1 MKIELF
7 LDEDVHSGLAHA
19 LRKRGYDA
27 IHAQEL
33 DRKGRS
39 DSDQLLFAVQQE
51 RCLFTYNVRDFVI
64 LHNQHAKSRQQHWGI
79 IVSKQLPFTETI
91 SRLLRLLQRTAK
103 ETMKNHKNRPDRP
116 ECQYFTMSQ
125 LHFPTMVA
133 E

>member
-39 DSDQLLFAVQQE
+39 DSDQLLFATQQE
-51 RCLFTYNVRDFVI
+51 RCLFTFNVKDFVI
-64 LHNQHAKSRQQHWGI
+64 LHNQHAKSKQDHWGI
-79 IVSKQLPFTETI
+79 IVSKQLPFSETM

-103 ETMKNHKNRPDRP
+103 ETMKNHL
-116 ECQYFTMSQ
+116 E
-125 LHFPTMVA
+125 LL
-133 E
+133 

>member
-39 DSDQLLFAVQQE
+39 DSDQLLFAIQQE
-51 RCLFTYNVRDFVI
+51 RCLCSFNVKDFVI
-64 LHNQHAKSRQQHWGI
+64 LHNQYVKSRQEHWGI
-79 IVSKQLPFTETI
+79 VVSKQLPFRETM
-91 SRLLRLLQRTAK
+91 SNLLRLLQSNTK
-103 ETMKNHKNRPDRP
+103 ETMKNHL
-116 ECQYFTMSQ
+116 EF
-125 LHFPTMVA
+125 L
-133 E
+133 

>member
-39 DSDQLLFAVQQE
+39 DSDQLLFAIRQE
-51 RCLFTYNVRDFVI
+51 RCLFTFNVKDFVI
-64 LHNQHAKSRQQHWGI
+64 LHNQHAKSQQEHWGI
-79 IVSKQLPFTETI
+79 IVSKQLLSVLCAFACPVQFLPCSTPLF
-91 SRLLRLLQRTAK
+91 LLFNWGTQ
-103 ETMKNHKNRPDRP
+103 
-116 ECQYFTMSQ
+116 
-125 LHFPTMVA
+125 
-133 E
+133 

>member
-39 DSDQLLFAVQQE
+39 DSDQLLFAIRQE
-51 RCLFTYNVRDFVI
+51 RCLFTFNVKDFVI
-64 LHNQHAKSRQQHWGI
+64 LHNQHAKSQQEHGGSLFQNNSHSEKRCQDCYAYFS
-79 IVSKQLPFTETI
+79 VLPKKQ
-91 SRLLRLLQRTAK
+91 
-103 ETMKNHKNRPDRP
+103 
-116 ECQYFTMSQ
+116 
-125 LHFPTMVA
+125 
-133 E
+133 

>member
-39 DSDQLLFAVQQE
+39 DSAQLLFAIQQE
-51 RCLFTYNVRDFVI
+51 RCLFTFN
-64 LHNQHAKSRQQHWGI
+64 
-79 IVSKQLPFTETI
+79 
-91 SRLLRLLQRTAK
+91 QRTAK
-103 ETMKNHKNRPDRP
+103 ETMKNHL
-116 ECQYFTMSQ
+116 EF
-125 LHFPTMVA
+125 L
-133 E
+133 